1 MKWGGIAVALA
12 LSMGAS
18 VAQAATVEGRLE
30 PRRTVAIGAQVSGPV
45 AEVAVEEGERVAAGD
60 VLARIE
66 RDSFQA
72 AVEEAEAR
80 VRKAEA
86 VAKESGRELE
96 RQKKIY
102 NRGLSSAHDLELAE
116 RDAARDRAEVDA
128 AKAAVKRAQVDLRRT
143 RITAPMDGVVL
154 QRKVHPGETVIAN
167 LQPPL
172 LFRLAAPLDRLDA
185 VVAVPQDQVGGVN
198 EGDTLDVSFP
208 GLDGR
213 SREGEVVRVARLP
226 GDSEAEEARYP
237 VRVRVANDGGEL
249 RPGMKA
255 RVTLP

>member
-1 MKWGGIAVALA
+1 
-12 LSMGAS
+12 
-18 VAQAATVEGRLE
+18 
-30 PRRTVAIGAQVSGPV
+30 
-45 AEVAVEEGERVAAGD
+45 
-60 VLARIE
+60 
-66 RDSFQA
+66 
-72 AVEEAEAR
+72 
-80 VRKAEA
+80 
-86 VAKESGRELE
+86 LE

-128 AKAAVKRAQVDLRRT
+128 AKAAVKRARVDLRRT

-172 LFRLAAPLDRLDA
+172 LFRLAASLDRLDA
-185 VVAVPQDQVGGVN
+185 VVAVPQDQVGGLS
-198 EGDTLDVSFP
+198 EGDALEVSFP

-226 GDSEAEEARYP
+226 GDSEADEARYP